1 MTARHTAPINLL
13 PKTEFEMS
21 FWGRFI
27 KWALTTGRYII
38 ILTELVVIIAF
49 MSRFKLDRDASDIGD
64 AILGKQALLEASS
77 NTEKTLRLV
86 QSKLDWANQKI
97 NSAPK
102 INLILDKTFSADVV
116 SLGIK
121 GGDITVVAKTVSESK
136 LGNLINT
143 LSEDKTFKTVELVD
157 IGTDVDGTIKFTLK
171 LKIVN

>member
-86 QSKLDWANQKI
+86 QSKLDWADQKAET
-97 NSAPK
+97 APK
-102 INLILDKTFSADVV
+102 INFLLDKIFDEKIVSLSIKNTDINLVGSVV
-116 SLGIK
+116 SE
-121 GGDITVVAKTVSESK
+121 AE
-136 LGNLINT
+136 LGNFINM
-143 LSEDKTFKTVELVD
+143 LSKDKTFKAVELVD
-157 IGTDVDGTIKFTLK
+157 IATDTNRMINFTLN
-171 LKIVN
+171 LKI